1 VEVEDEIQINKKHL
15 KALAIENQFELE
27 ILAGRSY

>member
-15 KALAIENQFELE
+15 KALAGENQFELE
-27 ILAGRSY
+27 ILSG